1 MCHTF
6 ENYYDRPMPYGATYT
21 IIIITQRPS
30 NPFFWTKFQ
39 KFPLDDLFWQSLS
52 GAPVTT
58 MKTKCNQYSFE
69 LSKMCVLAGFMK
81 YYKKDNKICSAT
93 NCSGD
98 NILVYSS
105 AFKNYNLEKFS
116 VNWD

>member
-1 MCHTF
+1 
-6 ENYYDRPMPYGATYT
+6 MPYGATYT

-58 MKTKCNQYSFE
+58 MKLNVINTLLSLAKCVFLQALRSII
-69 LSKMCVLAGFMK
+69 KKIIK
-81 YYKKDNKICSAT
+81 YAAPPIARET
-93 NCSGD
+93 T
-98 NILVYSS
+98 
-105 AFKNYNLEKFS
+105 F
-116 VNWD
+116 